1 LPARAG
7 APDVVVA
14 GAGFAG
20 LAAATLLAERGAR
33 VLVCEA
39 RPHPGGRARS
49 WTDPETGSVIDNGQ
63 HLFAGSYTETMRF
76 LDRIGTRGSLRLQE
90 RLVVPI
96 ADPGGRIAAYGGG
109 WGSGPLGALTA
120 LLRAP
125 RLSGADRLRLL
136 RVALQARKPPM
147 TLDRVTVHE
156 WLLSLGQS
164 QAALQGLWEP
174 LATAALNERPERA
187 SALGLAQVLRSGFLD
202 GTARGGLGLS
212 ATGLSDLYADP
223 SLAYLRS
230 RGGEVRLKTPVMR
243 ILETGERCSGVLLS
257 GGVRVETGAVI
268 ACVPPVDLL
277 QVLPPALAETPFF
290 GGASRLTD
298 SAIVSAYLWFGA
310 KVPLGV
316 SFAALLGGFWHW
328 VFDRGRSDSH
338 HVLTF
343 VRSAANDILG
353 ESKETL
359 VRAALADLE
368 RFFPRA
374 ARLTPRHTLVVKER
388 GATVSL
394 PPGSAPLRPGSR
406 TPLARLFLAGDWTS
420 TGLPATIEGA
430 VASGHAAATM
440 AISGGA

>member
-1 LPARAG
+1 VARAG
-7 APDVVVA
+7 APDVVVV

-20 LAAATLLAERGAR
+20 LAAATSLAERGAR
-33 VLVCEA
+33 VLLCEA

-63 HLFAGSYTETMRF
+63 HLFAGSYAETMRF

-90 RLVVPI
+90 RLVVPF
-96 ADPGGRIAAYGGG
+96 ADPGGRIAAYGTG
-109 WGSGPLGALTA
+109 WGSGRMGALTA

-125 RLSGADRLRLL
+125 RLSAADRLRLL
-136 RVALQARKPPM
+136 RVALQARKQAQ
-147 TLDRVTVHE
+147 TLDRVTVRE

-164 QAALQGLWEP
+164 EAALQGLWEP

-202 GTARGGLGLS
+202 GMPRGGLGLS
-212 ATGLSDLYADP
+212 AVGLSDLYANP
-223 SLAYLRS
+223 SLPYLRA
-230 RGGEVRLKTPVMR
+230 RGAEVRLKTPVMR
-243 ILETGERCSGVLLS
+243 ILEAGERCSGVVLS
-257 GGVRVETGAVI
+257 GGVRVESGEVI
-268 ACVPPVDLL
+268 ACVPPADLL
-277 QVLPPALAETPFF
+277 QLLPPALAEIPFF
-290 GGASRLTD
+290 GGATRLTD
-298 SAIVSAYLWFGA
+298 SAIVSVYLWFGA
-310 KVPLGV
+310 KVALGV

-328 VFDRGRSDSH
+328 VFDRGRDSH

-359 VRAALADLE
+359 VRAALADLD

-374 ARLTPRHTLVVKER
+374 ARLAPRHTLVVKER

-394 PPGSAPLRPGSR
+394 PPGSAPLRPGTR
-406 TPLARLFLAGDWTS
+406 TPLARLYLAGDWTS

-430 VASGHAAATM
+430 VASGHAAAAM
-440 AISGGA
+440 AIGGA